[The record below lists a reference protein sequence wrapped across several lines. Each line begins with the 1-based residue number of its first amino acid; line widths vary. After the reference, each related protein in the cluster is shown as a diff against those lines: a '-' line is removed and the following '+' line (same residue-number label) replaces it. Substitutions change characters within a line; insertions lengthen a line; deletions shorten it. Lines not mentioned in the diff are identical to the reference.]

1 MTPGFHVLRE
11 ALPGMH
17 DQRARWLTPGHGL
30 SFHPER
36 SRAFE
41 KMTDA
46 VNNAHGHDLV
56 VLVGPDG
63 KELKRWRRAEVAD
76 CAVKPTADERRER
89 ARENY
94 VRTYRRQ
101 HRRIPFCH
109 DMPKAKNERPPTDPA
124 PPVER
129 DRPQRSSPPIS

>member
-17 DQRARWLTPGHGL
+17 DQRARWATPGFGF
-30 SFHPER
+30 SPDPAK

-41 KMTDA
+41 EMADA
-46 VNNAHGHDLV
+46 INYAHPNDMV